1 MKNGKGK
8 PRKEWTA
15 ADKKRHAA
23 IRKRFQRDKP
33 TLEDLR
39 KSGEY
44 GPAIPLGDFL
54 SLTQA
59 VAALKRERE
68 RKGLSLADV
77 ARRSK
82 IDKAALSRLEN
93 GLQTNPTV
101 GTLRRY
107 AAAVEAQLVYSV
119 KPGEDGERNAEPRA

>member
-1 MKNGKGK
+1 MKNGKGE
-8 PRKEWTA
+8 PRKKWSAE
-15 ADKKRHAA
+15 DKKRHAK
-23 IRKRFQRDKP
+23 IRERFQRDKP
-33 TLEDLR
+33 TPEELQA
-39 KSGEY
+39 SGEY
-44 GPAIPLGDFL
+44 TKFVPLGDFL
-54 SLTQA
+54 SLRQA

-77 ARRSK
+77 AKRSK

-107 AAAVEAQLVYSV
+107 AAAVDAELVYSV
-119 KPGEDGERNAEPRA
+119 KPGDA